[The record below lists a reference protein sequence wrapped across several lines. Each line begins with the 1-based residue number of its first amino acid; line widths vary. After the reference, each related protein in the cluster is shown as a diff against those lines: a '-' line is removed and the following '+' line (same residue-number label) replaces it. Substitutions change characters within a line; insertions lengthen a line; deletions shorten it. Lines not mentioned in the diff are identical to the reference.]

1 MDLMQEAAPQA
12 QKTVRQP
19 AGTEPVYLRALEP
32 SDLHRT
38 LRWHNDPELY
48 QTLQGVFRFVSEQ
61 AEEKWLAE
69 KAQYSTT
76 EVNLAVCVRE
86 SGQHVGIISLRNIEP
101 VARHGELA
109 LFIGEASARGKG
121 YGRSAVRQLLDHA
134 FNDLG
139 LQRVFLY
146 VLEENAV
153 ARKVYQ
159 DCGFEL
165 EGHLRRH
172 AFKDGTWK
180 DVLVMGICS
189 GDAR

>member
-1 MDLMQEAAPQA
+1 MDLVQEISPRA
-12 QKTVRQP
+12 QPTVKP
-19 AGTEPVYLRALEP
+19 IGDTEPIYFRALEP

-48 QTLQGVFRFVSEQ
+48 QTLVGAFRFVSEQ
-61 AEEKWLAE
+61 AEEKWLAD

-86 SGQHVGIISLRNIEP
+86 SGQHVGIISLRNIDP

-109 LFIGEASARGKG
+109 LFIGEPAARGKG
-121 YGRSAVRQLLDHA
+121 YGRSAVRQLLSHA
-134 FNDLG
+134 FDDLG

-146 VLEENAV
+146 VLEENAP

-159 DCGFEL
+159 DCGFEF

-189 GDAR
+189 GEVR